1 MTEDPFLSE
10 LITNDPNSL
19 FEKYNKDEIERVHS
33 KLSSEIE
40 KKKEELRTM
49 VGWVFIFFIL
59 ILSPNQL
66 IGSGVF
72 LAFLFHRTTG

>member
-49 VGWVFIFFIL
+49 VG
-59 ILSPNQL
+59 
-66 IGSGVF
+66 
-72 LAFLFHRTTG
+72 